1 MDEKLYLS
9 SDSSEDENGATTGVQ
24 ALPWDASDLDSV
36 TEWEDVD
43 LEPGHLTFQIRPQR
57 LRHAQYQQQRQRK
70 VCLRNLGI
78 VLYMTHA
85 HHRNRWLNG
94 AKTRKKLKS
103 ILPKVLLQRSRLFWK
118 DAKKESDLNYI
129 LKYAIKWFR
138 LNVRINSCGLR
149 VLGYMPEPVRDQQTH
164 DFFPRAEP
172 INGERAFGAAA
183 HKLRHNRDTAAQFF
197 TCILRVLGFQARM
210 MFSVPLLPMESLLHR
225 QQPPLDDRIHRNND
239 NDLLYPYFWTEV
251 VNPLNDDEVY
261 VMETIAFH
269 DEAKQMV
276 KLKRRCQSVLVSE
289 AYTPIYY
296 PVTSQLNSMT
306 MHYVAAFTGH
316 NTVFD
321 ASPRYMSDVAY
332 RYFGKLDLRT
342 TSGRSALL
350 YDSTIRIL
358 NNGNSMGIDAH
369 ELQTLRELALANC
382 LVPKSFAAMKRSPN
396 FITHTTLRHNEVI
409 PVSAQSLGNVV
420 LDGSVEEVFS
430 KNCIIVGKSKQQW
443 MMLGRSVRIE
453 ELDRPLRRAKRR
465 SKRQRLDDS
474 MSRLYGFPQT
484 EPYTALS
491 VTTTLPRNAYGNI
504 EIYKPWMQPQGTS
517 WLRLPYIL
525 EFLEKHHRT
534 SPGELPFVP
543 VVVGF
548 DFKLRPG
555 FAVPIRDGALVL
567 QTSEVSAKRLWFA
580 LIMER
585 HRAIAFRRQL
595 LSLRG
600 WLTMLRALRIH
611 KRLNEHD

>member
-1 MDEKLYLS
+1 MDEKLYLT
-9 SDSSEDENGATTGVQ
+9 SDSSEDEGGAAPAVQ
-24 ALPWDASDLDSV
+24 ALPWDATDLDSV
-36 TEWEDVD
+36 SEWEDVD
-43 LEPGHLTFQIRPQR
+43 LEPGHFTIQIRPQR

-70 VCLRNLGI
+70 VCLRNLGM
-78 VLYMTHA
+78 VLYLTHA

-94 AKTRKKLKS
+94 AKTRKKLKL
-103 ILPKVLLQRSRLFWK
+103 ILPKVLLQRSKLFWK
-118 DAKKESDLNYI
+118 DPKKSDLNYI

-149 VLGYMPEPVRDQQTH
+149 VLGYMPEPVRDQKAH
-164 DFFPRAEP
+164 DFFPKAEP
-172 INGERAFGAAA
+172 LSGERAFAAAA

-197 TCILRVLGFQARM
+197 TCILRVMGFEARM
-210 MFSVPLLPMESLLHR
+210 MFSVPLLPMGSLLHR
-225 QQPPLDDRIHRNND
+225 QQPPLDDRIRRNKD

-251 VNPLNDDEVY
+251 VDPLNEDEVY
-261 VMETIAFH
+261 VIETIAFH

-276 KLKRRCQSVLVSE
+276 KLKRRCHSIVVDE

-296 PVTSQLNSMT
+296 PVISQFNSMT
-306 MHYVAAFTGH
+306 MHYVAAFTEN

-342 TSGRSALL
+342 ISGRSALL
-350 YDSTIRIL
+350 FDSVIRVL
-358 NNGNSMGIDAH
+358 NNGNSRGIDAH

-382 LVPKSFAAMKRSPN
+382 VVPKSFAAMKRSPN
-396 FITHTTLRHNEVI
+396 FITNSTLRHNEVI
-409 PVSAQSLGNVV
+409 PASAPSLGDVA
-420 LDGSVEEVFS
+420 LDGSSEEVFS
-430 KNCIIVGKSKQQW
+430 RNCLIVGKSKQQW
-443 MMLGRSVRIE
+443 MMLGRSVRHE
-453 ELDRPLRRAKRR
+453 ELDRPLKRAKRR
-465 SKRQRLDDS
+465 FKRQRLDNS
-474 MSRLYGFPQT
+474 TSQLYGLSQT
-484 EPYTALS
+484 EPYIALS
-491 VTTTLPRNAYGNI
+491 VTTTLPRNEYGNI

-567 QTSEVSAKRLWFA
+567 QTSEVSAKRFWFA

-585 HRAIAFRRQL
+585 HRTIALRRQL

-600 WLTMLRALRIH
+600 WLTMLRALRIR
-611 KRLNEHD
+611 KRLNEYE